1 MLMGIFY
8 PILNDSSQMIG
19 FIAAD
24 IAFDDIPEIMQ
35 SYSLGTTGFSVLATR
50 SGDILYHPDKA
61 KVLKE
66 KITDSPGDLGAIGK
80 K

>member
-1 MLMGIFY
+1 
-8 PILNDSSQMIG
+8 MIG

-24 IAFDDIPEIMQ
+24 IAFDDIPAIMQ
-35 SYSLGTTGFSVLATR
+35 SYSLGSTGFSILATR

-66 KITDSPGDLGAIGK
+66 KNHRQSRRSRSYRQKND
-80 K
+80 